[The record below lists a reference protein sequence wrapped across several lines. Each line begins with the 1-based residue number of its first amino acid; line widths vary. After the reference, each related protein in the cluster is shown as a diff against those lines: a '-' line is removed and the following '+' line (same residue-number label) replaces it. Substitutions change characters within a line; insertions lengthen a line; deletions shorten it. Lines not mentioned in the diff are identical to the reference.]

1 MLVPYIYNHELQ
13 LHLYQTISHKWVNLG
28 ITPFLPLCKKEIY
41 TMERKL
47 QVIFIILAFCQTI
60 KMDIE
65 PCANSMWTEGVIRDC
80 YAGQA
85 KKIEGLARLSLQ
97 MMLEKP
103 YVLASYCQCQ
113 PSESEQLD
121 MWKNLTARL
130 TTKFGYF
137 RPKCKVPLHPVR
149 RNQNF
154 IKTWTRRQ
162 MRCHFTTE

>member
-1 MLVPYIYNHELQ
+1 MGQPRHY
-13 LHLYQTISHKWVNLG
+13 T
-28 ITPFLPLCKKEIY
+28 FLPLHKKEIY

-47 QVIFIILAFCQTI
+47 QFLFIILTFCKTI

-65 PCANSMWTEGVIRDC
+65 PCANSMWMEGVIRDC

-85 KKIEGLARLSLQ
+85 EKIEGLVCLSLQ
-97 MMLEKP
+97 MTLKKP
-103 YVLASYCQCQ
+103 YVPASYCQCQ
-113 PSESEQLD
+113 PSKSEQLD
-121 MWKNLTARL
+121 VWKKSDGSF

-154 IKTWTRRQ
+154 IKMRIRRQ
-162 MRCHFTTE
+162 TRCHLTTEVK

>member
-1 MLVPYIYNHELQ
+1 MVVPYIYNHELQ
-13 LHLYQTISHKWVNLG
+13 LHLYQTILHKWVDLG
-28 ITPFLPLCKKEIY
+28 ITPFLPLHKKEIY

-60 KMDIE
+60 EMDIE

-85 KKIEGLARLSLQ
+85 ERIEGLACLSLR

-130 TTKFGYF
+130 LPSLAILDQSVKSLS
-137 RPKCKVPLHPVR
+137 V
-149 RNQNF
+149 
-154 IKTWTRRQ
+154 
-162 MRCHFTTE
+162 